1 MDDYERALQLIGYM
15 SDDSDENANDSSEID
30 SVVDAANVGDVS
42 ELSEVENA
50 GKSHN
55 PGANTGVNLC
65 IRCQKSNC
73 FAI

>member
-1 MDDYERALQLIGYM
+1 M
-15 SDDSDENANDSSEID
+15 SDNLDENANDSSEIY
-30 SVVDAANVGDVS
+30 SVVDAADVGDVS

-55 PGANTGVNLC
+55 PGANTGMNLG